1 MKLHLPK
8 LLRVAVIAAVMSSAT
23 SFAATATLTTG
34 NIKTFADDPET
45 PDKNESFTYIDLGY
59 IRDSGKSVA
68 LQTWQGD
75 LVIGS
80 GSIEGEEYTKVA
92 DKLGAFDDAGKMIIP
107 DGNSNFYTTDGNYNN
122 VQCKWETKVVGET
135 SYTYPV
141 LDADGKLI
149 IDNENGKVLQVSGTS
164 FPADLLEIHNKLK
177 QSGQLQTNQYYCV
190 DNLTVYK
197 DIETKAL
204 GDVYVL
210 GEGQI
215 RMGGQAGSNYTGLT
229 ANKLTIAGT
238 GSGTH
243 YNVTKTIVDE
253 WHMISGTAKAST
265 GNCTSGNSYAGA
277 TAKQTIIKK
286 SLTIEGGYLEFGY
299 NNAQKIGAGTH
310 RMTTFGLSD
319 DFTITQSG
327 GNMLVQAD
335 ADIRGSAT
343 IIQKENAGKMVFRD
357 QLNLSNGTMTI
368 NQSGASAKLVFG
380 HLKGRSNTVNVT
392 QSGGADSLIHLT
404 YGSNF
409 TTSGTIN
416 IEQSGSGTIRVG
428 GNHNTSLTGSL
439 PGNHNKASF
448 KTNGFEATKTT
459 YSIEQLSGI
468 FHLAGIANIQAS
480 KAEIGGKLQVDSS
493 AVLKATELN
502 LSKNA
507 NFANSGIIVAG
518 TDATNAKK
526 EILNVSDGGALNL
539 GDGYGSAE
547 GAIKQVAMRG
557 GEMTYAGT
565 VALESIDMSGGA
577 LNLVETDNTF
587 SVGSLSATGG
597 ALTMSDKS
605 DSVSVGDFTL
615 GQGGYA
621 NYLVTDSSAT
631 STPLTIGSSFTVAED
646 AVFELSFTD
655 TYLSTEAGGGN
666 TISFTINVAGL
677 TGVDTDKI
685 SFATDSVVTDCV
697 TWTLSGVSWAVNNNI
712 GQLSGTLTK
721 ITEGDITIDE
731 ETEINNAVDGD
742 LKLVIKED
750 TTISADNTHTGGT
763 EIIGAEVTLNSETP
777 LGDGSVTTSGES
789 TIIGAYDADDG
800 SLAILPEVV
809 QNSESLTIEGAFDG
823 TELTEETKT
832 GSYICVDG
840 ELGNNGFAVQDGK
853 LIQVVENTTDSATL
867 TIGADGAT
875 LTKDGVSY
883 DIHECG
889 YAANLDYTG
898 YRIAEDTHEVTV
910 KEIIAAGGT
919 RDTEIT
925 MEAGKLTVDTN
936 VNNLQASGGTVVMAN
951 YNVKGRLTG
960 DTKVEVTNGT
970 ANWLYGDND
979 YSGGTT
985 ITDATLKLGVVNA
998 LGTGEVKT
1006 VGTSGLWST
1015 SAIAKLSTTIENNGK
1030 LQMRG
1035 KFDGS
1040 LLGTQELETGDIY
1053 VSTTGELGANG
1064 FFRQGEALVVV
1075 NNASGATLLNTYGK
1089 EIVEVY
1095 KADKAY
1101 VLGAD
1106 GLAVHTDWNTYYINE
1121 ADADGTDHEVAMS
1134 AISDASGSEDTAV
1147 EMKTGV
1153 LIADADVTNL
1163 KATGGTVKAQGA
1175 VITGELSGTTSVSV
1189 ESGEN
1194 TLTGDNTYTGDT
1206 KIEASKLTVGSESAL
1221 GASTV
1226 YLVNGAVLDLNHLA
1240 VGNNIVVSGCSL
1252 CNADAF
1258 TGNVDVLD
1266 GADLEM
1272 DGAATVNK
1280 VTLHGTGSIVSP
1292 NSDRLTVNAIEMTPG
1307 ASGTISAPV
1316 FTNAGGVIILH
1327 NGNQLN
1333 VSSTLT
1339 LGQGTTFVLN
1349 GDGYETGSVL
1359 ATATDGVDDAT
1370 GRVKLA
1376 YGYGVYQAAV
1386 DKVILAG
1393 IFDQRVADVAVQSN
1407 WGIAT
1412 ASRAFVNTVR
1422 GQHSNTGCI
1431 ADGRGT
1437 VWAAAFG
1444 AYNDLDGSDIDVKG
1458 AAVGVDAKVGSCS
1471 TVGIAFGYAE
1481 GEVSPTGLRDAD
1493 QEGEYVALYG
1503 SHGLKKLSSTSCL
1516 SLDWVAAY
1524 GNTESEWNSLKWEQD
1539 SLQLNTRLNWNKK
1552 VTERLGMS
1560 VFGGLEYFATGSDTA
1575 DGVKS
1580 GSIQNLRGEIGVG
1593 ARYVAW
1599 GTPASQPVLDEKGAT
1614 LAAARPGCEKL
1625 VLNGEIRYFNDMVRS
1640 NPVIEMDGLRGGGE
1654 NPGRQGM
1661 GIEAG
1666 ATYRISERW
1675 SASAN
1680 YSFNAMEDSVEH
1692 RANVGA
1698 SYTF

>member
-8 LLRVAVIAAVMSSAT
+8 LLRVALLSAT
-23 SFAATATLTTG
+23 ITS
-34 NIKTFADDPET
+34 
-45 PDKNESFTYIDLGY
+45 
-59 IRDSGKSVA
+59 SVA
-68 LQTWQGD
+68 TTYAVDVVIDVG
-75 LVIGS
+75 LVDT
-80 GSIEGEEYTKVA
+80 TKVDA
-92 DKLGAFDDAGKMIIP
+92 KHTIVSAPTTDVIVGKDQVAGAFG
-107 DGNSNFYTTDGNYNN
+107 T
-122 VQCKWETKVVGET
+122 
-135 SYTYPV
+135 
-141 LDADGKLI
+141 DGKLI
-149 IDNENGKVLQVSGTS
+149 TSTGKYETTGSSITDGNGAVVTNHLQV
-164 FPADLLEIHNKLK
+164 
-177 QSGQLQTNQYYCV
+177 
-190 DNLTVYK
+190 
-197 DIETKAL
+197 
-204 GDVYVL
+204 
-210 GEGQI
+210 
-215 RMGGQAGSNYTGLT
+215 TG
-229 ANKLTIAGT
+229 KLTINDNGQVYLGGQIKKTGSVKRDSYSGLKADSVEVNGDGTVTNLNVGSAEIGTLTVNSGKVEIHTTGTPAGNSFQAIVGTDGKQARFKKGIVVNGGTLKIGYVSRASSGQYQFGTWIDANAEIKLHGGDTTIAAQACVGNNVTFTQTGGTFDTPITVNGQLAFALSSGGTCNLKQIKPEEEATSTTTKGPEFTIRRLALTKSTSLAKAFNITQTATNGTITLISGAAAYGDDGT
-238 GSGTH
+238 GAFKTSGISSLTQNSDGGVINFGGDFSGAV
-243 YNVTKTIVDE
+243 YNVDQTKGTI
-253 WHMISGTAKAST
+253 
-265 GNCTSGNSYAGA
+265 
-277 TAKQTIIKK
+277 
-286 SLTIEGGYLEFGY
+286 
-299 NNAQKIGAGTH
+299 
-310 RMTTFGLSD
+310 
-319 DFTITQSG
+319 
-327 GNMLVQAD
+327 
-335 ADIRGSAT
+335 
-343 IIQKENAGKMVFRD
+343 
-357 QLNLSNGTMTI
+357 
-368 NQSGASAKLVFG
+368 KL
-380 HLKGRSNTVNVT
+380 
-392 QSGGADSLIHLT
+392 QGGAK
-404 YGSNF
+404 F
-409 TTSGTIN
+409 TAN
-416 IEQSGSGTIRVG
+416 D
-428 GNHNTSLTGSL
+428 
-439 PGNHNKASF
+439 AS
-448 KTNGFEATKTT
+448 
-459 YSIEQLSGI
+459 
-468 FHLAGIANIQAS
+468 
-480 KAEIGGKLQVDSS
+480 IGGKLELAEN

-507 NFANSGIIVAG
+507 NFVNSGIIVAG

-526 EILNVSDGGALNL
+526 EILNVTDGGALNL
-539 GDGYGSAE
+539 GDGYGSATHT
-547 GAIKQVAMRG
+547 GAIKAVQMTG

-655 TYLSTEAGGGN
+655 TYLSTEAGDGN
-666 TISFTINVAGL
+666 KISFTINVADL
-677 TGVDTDKI
+677 TGVDTDMI
-685 SFATDSVVTDCV
+685 SFATKSVVTDCV
-697 TWTLSGVSWAVNNNI
+697 TWTLSDVSWAVNADI

-742 LKLVIKED
+742 LKLVITED

-763 EIIGAEVTLNSETP
+763 EIKGAEVTLNSKTP

-789 TIIGAYDADDG
+789 SIIGAYDADNG
-800 SLAILPEVV
+800 SLAILPDVV
-809 QNSESLTIEGAFDG
+809 QNSEKLTIEGAFDG

-853 LIQVVENTTDSATL
+853 LIQVVENTTDEASL

-910 KEIIAAGGT
+910 NEIIAAGGT

-960 DTKVEVTNGT
+960 DTKVEVTKGN

-979 YSGGTT
+979 YSGDTT
-985 ITDATLKLGVVNA
+985 ITDATLRLGDVNA

-1053 VSTTGELGANG
+1053 VSTTEELGANG

-1075 NNASGATLLNTYGK
+1075 NNASGATLLNTYRDWRGE

-1101 VLGAD
+1101 VLGSD

-1134 AISDASGSEDTAV
+1134 AITEASGSEDTAV

-1194 TLTGDNTYTGDT
+1194 TLTDDNTYTGDT
-1206 KIEASKLTVGSESAL
+1206 KINASKLTVGSERAL

-1226 YLVNGAVLDLNHLA
+1226 YLVNGAELDLNHLA

-1280 VTLHGTGSIVSP
+1280 VTLHGTGSIDSP
-1292 NSDRLTVNAIEMTPG
+1292 NSDSLTVNAIEMTPG

-1393 IFDQRVADVAVQSN
+1393 IFDQRVADVATQAN

-1675 SASAN
+1675 SASAT
-1680 YSFNAMEDSVEH
+1680 YYYLSGIVH
-1692 RANVGA
+1692 P
-1698 SYTF
+1698 

>member
-8 LLRVAVIAAVMSSAT
+8 LLRSALLAVFVAPAMAVTLNTENIQTPVEGGSSY
-23 SFAATATLTTG
+23 LNVGMENTT
-34 NIKTFADDPET
+34 D
-45 PDKNESFTYIDLGY
+45 
-59 IRDSGKSVA
+59 
-68 LQTWQGD
+68 TWNGD
-75 LVIGS
+75 LVVGDTADSAGDVDNVGAFNDSWGWVTPNGGSKNTTITSGLKVSGNLTVQGS
-80 GSIEGEEYTKVA
+80 GKVVLGGQYKGGGIYTGLEATESITVTGGSLKSTKIITNDLTITDGIINTHTGNCNGGNRGLYATSSYGKQSTIKNSLTQEGGEAIFGYTSKAQGIGNEAHCYVGFGTSKQSA
-92 DKLGAFDDAGKMIIP
+92 TITQTGGRMLFASDIAALGGLEIEQSTPKTGETTQAMIIRDCLWLAGTSALDKP
-107 DGNSNFYTTDGNYNN
+107 TSIVQNSNI
-122 VQCKWETKVVGET
+122 
-135 SYTYPV
+135 
-141 LDADGKLI
+141 A
-149 IDNENGKVLQVSGTS
+149 
-164 FPADLLEIHNKLK
+164 LLEIGKFASSKDVAHEIDI
-177 QSGQLQTNQYYCV
+177 SQT
-190 DNLTVYK
+190 
-197 DIETKAL
+197 
-204 GDVYVL
+204 
-210 GEGQI
+210 
-215 RMGGQAGSNYTGLT
+215 
-229 ANKLTIAGT
+229 GT
-238 GSGTH
+238 GTINLVYGSSFENSG
-243 YNVTKTIVDE
+243 V
-253 WHMISGTAKAST
+253 
-265 GNCTSGNSYAGA
+265 
-277 TAKQTIIKK
+277 
-286 SLTIEGGYLEFGY
+286 
-299 NNAQKIGAGTH
+299 
-310 RMTTFGLSD
+310 
-319 DFTITQSG
+319 ITLNQSG
-327 GNMLVQAD
+327 GGFINIGGGHSD
-335 ADIRGSAT
+335 DIFNTTYKSNNDVA
-343 IIQKENAGKMVFRD
+343 INAQIDDEHYAIKPLHTDGFTSKNTTYV
-357 QLNLSNGTMTI
+357 I
-368 NQSGASAKLVFG
+368 KQS
-380 HLKGRSNTVNVT
+380 
-392 QSGGADSLIHLT
+392 
-404 YGSNF
+404 
-409 TTSGTIN
+409 SGTIN
-416 IEQSGSGTIRVG
+416 IFGKGDVG
-428 GNHNTSLTGSL
+428 KRNGVPVTSL
-439 PGNHNKASF
+439 AV
-448 KTNGFEATKTT
+448 A
-459 YSIEQLSGI
+459 
-468 FHLAGIANIQAS
+468 ANIQCSEATIGANLNIS
-480 KAEIGGKLQVDSS
+480 EDAVMKAEI
-493 AVLKATELN
+493 LN
-502 LSKNA
+502 LSS
-507 NFANSGIIVAG
+507 NSKLSNKGILVAG

-526 EILNVSDGGALNL
+526 EILNVTDGGALNL
-539 GDGYGSAE
+539 SDGYGSATHT
-547 GAIKQVAMRG
+547 GAIKAVQMTG

-655 TYLSTEAGGGN
+655 TYLSTEAGDGN
-666 TISFTINVAGL
+666 KISFTINVADL
-677 TGVDTDKI
+677 TGVDTDMI
-685 SFATDSVVTDCV
+685 SFATKSVVTDCV
-697 TWTLSGVSWAVNNNI
+697 TWTLSDVSWAVNADI

-742 LKLVIKED
+742 LKLVITED

-763 EIIGAEVTLNSETP
+763 EIKGAEVTLNSKTP

-789 TIIGAYDADDG
+789 SIIGAYDADNG
-800 SLAILPEVV
+800 SLAILPDVV
-809 QNSESLTIEGAFDG
+809 QNSEKLTIEGAFDG

-853 LIQVVENTTDSATL
+853 LIQVVENTTDEASL

-898 YRIAEDTHEVTV
+898 YLIAEDTHEVTV

-919 RDTEIT
+919 SNTEIT

-936 VNNLQASGGTVVMAN
+936 VNNLQASGGTVVIAN
-951 YNVKGRLTG
+951 NTVKGRLTG
-960 DTKVEVTNGT
+960 DTEVEVTNGT

-985 ITDATLKLGVVNA
+985 ITDATLKLHEDVNA
-998 LGTGEVKT
+998 LGTGAVKT
-1006 VGTSGLWST
+1006 FGESGLWST
-1015 SAIAKLSTTIENNGK
+1015 YAIAKLSTTIENNGE

-1040 LLGTQELETGDIY
+1040 LLGTKELETGDIY
-1053 VSTTGELGANG
+1053 VSTTGEIGANG

-1075 NNASGATLLNTYGK
+1075 KNASGATLLNTYRDWRGE

-1101 VLGAD
+1101 VLGSD

-1134 AISDASGSEDTAV
+1134 AITEASGSEDTAV

-1153 LIADADVTNL
+1153 LIADADVENL

-1175 VITGELSGTTSVSV
+1175 AITGELSGTTSVSV
-1189 ESGEN
+1189 VSGDN

-1206 KIEASKLTVGSESAL
+1206 KINASKLTVGSESAL

-1226 YLVNGAVLDLNHLA
+1226 YLVNGAALDLNHLA

-1280 VTLHGTGSIVSP
+1280 VTLHGTGSIDSP

-1393 IFDQRVADVAVQSN
+1393 IFDQRVADVAAQSN

-1412 ASRAFVNTVR
+1412 TSRAFVNTVR

-1625 VLNGEIRYFNDMVRS
+1625 VLNGEIRYFNDVVRS

>member
-1 MKLHLPK
+1 MDATTGDKKL
-8 LLRVAVIAAVMSSAT
+8 IT
-23 SFAATATLTTG
+23 SFQQYDSSKPATY
-34 NIKTFADDPET
+34 N
-45 PDKNESFTYIDLGY
+45 Y
-59 IRDSGKSVA
+59 
-68 LQTWQGD
+68 
-75 LVIGS
+75 LV
-80 GSIEGEEYTKVA
+80 
-92 DKLGAFDDAGKMIIP
+92 
-107 DGNSNFYTTDGNYNN
+107 SNHL
-122 VQCKWETKVVGET
+122 K
-135 SYTYPV
+135 
-141 LDADGKLI
+141 I
-149 IDNENGKVLQVSGTS
+149 NG
-164 FPADLLEIHNKLK
+164 
-177 QSGQLQTNQYYCV
+177 
-190 DNLTVYK
+190 
-197 DIETKAL
+197 
-204 GDVYVL
+204 
-210 GEGQI
+210 
-215 RMGGQAGSNYTGLT
+215 
-229 ANKLTIAGT
+229 KLTINGSGQVYLNGQIKAPGRDAYSGLIADSVEVNGDGTVTNLNVGSAEIGTLTVNSGKVEIHTTGTPAGNSFSAFVGTDGKQARFKKGIVVNDGTLKIGYVSRALSGQSQFGTWIDANAEIKLHGGNTTIAAQACVGDNVTFTQTGGSFDTPKTVNGQLAFALSSGGTCNLKQIKPEEEAASTTTKGPEFTIRRLALTKSASLAKAFNITQTATNGTITLISGAAAYKDDGT
-238 GSGTH
+238 GAFKTSGISSLTQNSDGGVINFGGDFSGAV
-243 YNVTKTIVDE
+243 YNVDQTKGTI
-253 WHMISGTAKAST
+253 
-265 GNCTSGNSYAGA
+265 
-277 TAKQTIIKK
+277 
-286 SLTIEGGYLEFGY
+286 
-299 NNAQKIGAGTH
+299 
-310 RMTTFGLSD
+310 
-319 DFTITQSG
+319 
-327 GNMLVQAD
+327 
-335 ADIRGSAT
+335 
-343 IIQKENAGKMVFRD
+343 
-357 QLNLSNGTMTI
+357 
-368 NQSGASAKLVFG
+368 KL
-380 HLKGRSNTVNVT
+380 
-392 QSGGADSLIHLT
+392 QGGAK
-404 YGSNF
+404 F
-409 TTSGTIN
+409 TAN
-416 IEQSGSGTIRVG
+416 D
-428 GNHNTSLTGSL
+428 
-439 PGNHNKASF
+439 AS
-448 KTNGFEATKTT
+448 
-459 YSIEQLSGI
+459 
-468 FHLAGIANIQAS
+468 
-480 KAEIGGKLQVDSS
+480 IGGKLELAEN

-507 NFANSGIIVAG
+507 NFDNSGIIVAG
-518 TDATNAKK
+518 TDTTNATKGW
-526 EILNVSDGGALNL
+526 LNVAAGGKLNL
-539 GDGYGSAE
+539 LDDYGSAE

-605 DSVSVGDFTL
+605 DSVSVDDFTL

-677 TGVDTDKI
+677 TGVDTDEI
-685 SFATDSVVTDCV
+685 SFATKSVVTDCV
-697 TWTLSGVSWAVNNNI
+697 TWTLSDVSWAVNADI

-750 TTISADNTHTGGT
+750 TTISANNTHTGGT

-789 TIIGAYDADDG
+789 SIIGAYDADDG

-823 TELTEETKT
+823 TKLTEETKT
-832 GSYICVDG
+832 GSYICVYG

-853 LIQVVENTTDSATL
+853 LIKVVDNTTDAASL

-910 KEIIAAGGT
+910 NEIIAAGGT
-919 RDTEIT
+919 SNTEIT

-936 VNNLQASGGTVVMAN
+936 VNNLQASGGTVVIAN
-951 YNVKGRLTG
+951 NTVKGRLTG
-960 DTKVEVTNGT
+960 DTKVEVTKGT

-985 ITDATLKLGVVNA
+985 ITDATLKLREDVNA
-998 LGTGEVKT
+998 LGTGAVKT

-1015 SAIAKLSTTIENNGK
+1015 YAIAKLSTTIENNGK

-1075 NNASGATLLNTYGK
+1075 NNASGATLLNTYSVWSGK

-1101 VLGAD
+1101 VLGSD
-1106 GLAVHTDWNTYYINE
+1106 GLAVYTDWNTYYINE

-1134 AISDASGSEDTAV
+1134 AITDASGSEDTAV

-1175 VITGELSGTTSVSV
+1175 AITGELSGTTSVSV

-1194 TLTGDNTYTGDT
+1194 TLTGDNSYTGDT

-1226 YLVNGAVLDLNHLA
+1226 YLVNGAALDLNHLA
-1240 VGNNIVVSGCSL
+1240 VGNNIVVSGCTL

-1280 VTLHGTGSIVSP
+1280 VTLHGTGSIDSP
-1292 NSDRLTVNAIEMTPG
+1292 NSDSLTVNAIEMTPG

-1393 IFDQRVADVAVQSN
+1393 IFDQREADVAAQTN